1 MDVKEMT
8 KKIYTGIR
16 SIRWIELNISEYCNL
31 QCSFCPKS
39 EPDRYPNEKVY
50 MDIDLI
56 KKITDDVIQYRY
68 SKKLA
73 FCGRGEPSIHK
84 QIEECLSILNR
95 PDRTYE
101 SYMVTNGATLKK
113 NWQFI
118 KQLDGLEINTYSTKD
133 KYEERIKRYRVL
145 DNGRPVTHSYKPSDK
160 GREEDLSTVES
171 YTFTPTNRGGFFSP
185 VLLQNT
191 IYNHAVCTVPK
202 YWIFID
208 ANGDYSLCCDDWKY
222 KHKIDSVYDK
232 NLFDIYLNNEK
243 LKSIKRELH
252 RGNRTCTLACSECT
266 RRMY

>member
-1 MDVKEMT
+1 
-8 KKIYTGIR
+8 
-16 SIRWIELNISEYCNL
+16 
-31 QCSFCPKS
+31 
-39 EPDRYPNEKVY
+39 

-73 FCGRGEPSIHK
+73 FCGRGEPTIHK

-95 PDRTYE
+95 PDRTYK
-101 SYMVTNGATLKK
+101 SYMVTNGTTLKK

-145 DNGRPVTHSYKPSDK
+145 DNGKAVAHSYKPSDK
-160 GREEDLSTVES
+160 GRGEDLSTES
-171 YTFTPTNRGGFFSP
+171 YTFSPTNRGGFFNQAS
-185 VLLQNT
+185 LQK
-191 IYNHAVCTVPK
+191 VCTLPK

-208 ANGDYSLCCDDWKY
+208 ANGNYSLCCDDWKY

-243 LKSIKRELH
+243 LQSIKRELR
-252 RGNRTCTLACSECT
+252 RGNRTCTKACSECN
-266 RRMY
+266 RLMY